1 MGCYGIGISRVAA
14 AAVEQNND
22 ENGIIWPLSIAPY
35 EVDIIATNM
44 KNEDIVKTSE
54 QVYKL
59 LKDENIDV
67 IYDDRNEKAGFKFKD
82 ADLIGFP
89 IKIIIGNKASE
100 GIVELKTRDGKIVE
114 EVKID
119 NLTNIIK
126 YYRMNL

>member
-1 MGCYGIGISRVAA
+1 M
-14 AAVEQNND
+14 
-22 ENGIIWPLSIAPY
+22 
-35 EVDIIATNM
+35 DIIATNM
-44 KNEDIVKTSE
+44 KNEDIVKASE